1 MMGGGEHDD
10 AQTPGAEGEAGFPDD
25 EPCERALAHGAEIRP
40 FTGAPA
46 VSGVLYE
53 CFGNAL

>member
-1 MMGGGEHDD
+1 MGGGEHDD